1 MESIPTVSDIH
12 IYLNFKI
19 TEQCALYTI
28 VDIETTG
35 NGIVGNKITEIAIF
49 KHDGENV
56 IDEYHSLVNPECE
69 IPYFITGLTGIDN
82 HMVRNAPTMQEIAT
96 EIHDFTAEQI
106 FVAHSVNFDY
116 NVIKHEFKTLGQ
128 SYVRK
133 KLCTVR
139 LSRRLFPG
147 FHSYSLGK
155 LCSSLDIPLHNRHRA
170 KGDAQATVRLFEK
183 ILKAKDSESV
193 IKTFLN
199 TRSQEATLPPLLSR
213 KVYDELPAAP
223 GIYYFKNNKG
233 EIIYIGKAK
242 NIQRRVLG
250 HFYDKSTK
258 EVRMCR
264 ETAKI
269 DFEKSGT
276 EILALLMETAA
287 IKRHY
292 PIYNSAQKGFIRQYA
307 IFSYEDRNGIK
318 HLGFNS
324 LKQVTQP
331 LITFTNTTN
340 CRLYLEE
347 LCMAF
352 DLCPKYCHLQEN
364 VSQCSHFRI
373 SCKGICRGKE
383 SVDDYNDRVDEAIT
397 YMQTLKEDFVIREKG
412 RNFDEYGFAWL
423 QGGTYRG
430 YGFIP
435 SNVQLSHA
443 EELETYLVPQKDT
456 PEARRYMYTYATKNP
471 DKIVDL
477 SDV

>member
-1 MESIPTVSDIH
+1 MSFGIWDLRNTVLTLIPYFTFV
-12 IYLNFKI
+12 Y
-19 TEQCALYTI
+19 CI

-35 NGIVGNKITEIAIF
+35 NGIVGNKITEIAII
-49 KHDGENV
+49 KHDGKTV

-82 HMVRNAPTMQEIAT
+82 HMVRNAPTIREISQEIHAFT
-96 EIHDFTAEQI
+96 EEQI

-116 NVIKHEFKTLGQ
+116 NVIKHEFKNLGQ

-139 LSRRLFPG
+139 LSRRIFPG

-155 LCSSLDIPLHNRHRA
+155 LCSSLDIPLHDRHRA

-183 ILKAKDSESV
+183 ILKTEQSETIIQS
-193 IKTFLN
+193 FLN
-199 TRSQEATLPPLLSR
+199 ARSQEATLPPLLSR
-213 KVYDELPAAP
+213 EVYDGLPAVP
-223 GIYYFKNNKG
+223 GIYYFKNSRG
-233 EIIYIGKAK
+233 EIIYVGKAK

-258 EVRMCR
+258 EARMCR
-264 ETAKI
+264 ETAEI
-269 DFEKSGT
+269 DYDESGT
-276 EILALLMETAA
+276 EILALLMESAA
-287 IKRHY
+287 IKQHF
-292 PIYNSAQKGFIRQYA
+292 PLYNSAQKGFLRQYA

-324 LKQVTQP
+324 LKQVTEP

-347 LCMAF
+347 ICMAY
-352 DLCPKYCHLQEN
+352 DLCPKYCHLQEK

-373 SCKGICRGKE
+373 PCKGICRGKE
-383 SVDDYNDRVDEAIT
+383 SVKKYNQRVDEAIA

-412 RNFDEYGFAWL
+412 RNYEEYGFAWI
-423 QGGTYRG
+423 QGGSYRG

-435 SNVQLSHA
+435 SDVRLHHA
-443 EELETYLVPQKDT
+443 EELESFLIPQKDT
-456 PEARRYMYTYATKNP
+456 PEARRYLYSYAAKNP

-477 SDV
+477 TAT

>member
-1 MESIPTVSDIH
+1 M
-12 IYLNFKI
+12 Y
-19 TEQCALYTI
+19 CI

-82 HMVRNAPTMQEIAT
+82 HMVRNAPTIREIASEVHAFT
-96 EIHDFTAEQI
+96 EDQI

-155 LCSSLDIPLHNRHRA
+155 LCSSLGIPLYDRHRA
-170 KGDAQATVRLFEK
+170 RGDAQATVLLFEK
-183 ILKAKDSESV
+183 ILNFKDSETV

-199 TRSQEATLPPLLSR
+199 ARSQEATLPPLLSR
-213 KVYDELPAAP
+213 EVYDDLPAAP

-233 EIIYIGKAK
+233 AIIYVGKAK

-258 EVRMCR
+258 EVRLCR
-264 ETAKI
+264 DTAEI
-269 DFEKSGT
+269 DYEESGT

-287 IKRHY
+287 IKQHF
-292 PIYNSAQKGFIRQYA
+292 PFYNSAQKGFIRQYA

-318 HLGFNS
+318 HLGYNS
-324 LKQVTQP
+324 LKHVTKP

-373 SCKGICRGKE
+373 NCKGVCRGKE
-383 SVDDYNDRVDEAIT
+383 EVDDYNSRVDEAIT

-412 RNFDEYGFAWL
+412 RNYDEYGFAWM
-423 QGGTYRG
+423 QGGSYRG

-435 SNVQLSHA
+435 SDVQLSHE
-443 EELETYLVPQKDT
+443 EELESYLVPQLDT
-456 PEARRYMYTYATKNP
+456 PEARRYLYAYAAKNP
-471 DKIVDL
+471 DKILDFSEVRN
-477 SDV
+477 

>member
-1 MESIPTVSDIH
+1 M
-12 IYLNFKI
+12 Y
-19 TEQCALYTI
+19 CI

-35 NGIVGNKITEIAIF
+35 NGIIGNKITEIAIY

-82 HMVRNAPTMQEIAT
+82 QMVRNAPTIQEIAA

-116 NVIKHEFKTLGQ
+116 NVIKHEFKNLGQ
-128 SYVRK
+128 SYIRK

-155 LCSSLDIPLHNRHRA
+155 LCSSLSIPLYDRHRA
-170 KGDAQATVRLFEK
+170 KGDAQATVLLFEK
-183 ILKAKDSESV
+183 ILKAEESESV
-193 IKTFLN
+193 IKSFLN
-199 TRSQEATLPPLLSR
+199 ARSQEATLPPLLSR
-213 KVYDELPAAP
+213 EVYDELPATP
-223 GIYYFKNNKG
+223 GIYYFKNNTG
-233 EIIYIGKAK
+233 NIIYVGKAK

-264 ETAKI
+264 ETAEI
-269 DFEKSGT
+269 DYEESGT
-276 EILALLMETAA
+276 ELLALLMETAA
-287 IKRHY
+287 IKQHF
-292 PIYNSAQKGFIRQYA
+292 PLYNSAQKGFIRQYA

-318 HLGFNS
+318 HLAFNS
-324 LKQVTQP
+324 LKQVSQP

-364 VSQCSHFRI
+364 VSECSHFRI
-373 SCKGICRGKE
+373 ACKGICRNKE
-383 SVDDYNDRVDEAIT
+383 SVKKYNARVDEAIA
-397 YMQTLKEDFVIREKG
+397 YMQTLKEDFVIKEKG
-412 RNFDEYGFAWL
+412 RNFDEYGFAWV
-423 QGGTYRG
+423 QGGSYKG

-435 SNVQLSHA
+435 ADFSISHS
-443 EELETYLVPQKDT
+443 EELETYLIPQKDT
-456 PEARRYMYTYATKNP
+456 PEARRYMYAYATKNP
-471 DKIVDL
+471 DKIIDL
-477 SDV
+477 STT

>member
-1 MESIPTVSDIH
+1 M
-12 IYLNFKI
+12 Y
-19 TEQCALYTI
+19 CI

-82 HMVRNAPTMQEIAT
+82 HMVRNAPTIQEIAADVHAFT
-96 EIHDFTAEQI
+96 EDQI

-128 SYVRK
+128 SYIRK

-147 FHSYSLGK
+147 YHSYSLGK
-155 LCSSLDIPLHNRHRA
+155 LCSALGIPLHDRHRA

-183 ILKAKDSESV
+183 ILQAEQSETIIQS
-193 IKTFLN
+193 FLN
-199 TRSQEATLPPLLSR
+199 ARSQEATLPPLLSR
-213 KVYDELPAAP
+213 EVYDELPAAP
-223 GIYYFKNNKG
+223 GIYYFKNNRG
-233 EIIYIGKAK
+233 EIIYVGKAK

-264 ETAKI
+264 DTAEI
-269 DFEKSGT
+269 DYEESGT

-287 IKRHY
+287 IKQHF
-292 PIYNSAQKGFIRQYA
+292 PLYNSAQKGFIRQYA
-307 IFSYEDRNGIK
+307 IFCYEDRNGIK
-318 HLGFNS
+318 HLGYNS
-324 LKQVTQP
+324 LKHVTQP

-352 DLCPKYCHLQEN
+352 ELCPKYCHLQEN

-383 SVDDYNDRVDEAIT
+383 EVNQYNSRVDEAID

-412 RNFDEYGFAWL
+412 RSFEEYGFAWMKD
-423 QGGTYRG
+423 GAYKG

-435 SNVQLSHA
+435 SDVQLSHV
-443 EELETYLVPQKDT
+443 EELETYLVPQLDT
-456 PEARRYMYTYATKNP
+456 PEARRYLYSYAAKNP
-471 DKIVDL
+471 DKIIDL
-477 SDV
+477 STI